1 MIFWGVLLPTPAESL
16 GFYAT
21 LPEQCGVVEVVEKQ
35 ALCKGAA
42 ASYSHLIEHVRALF
56 TSPICKI
63 SWTNS

>member
-1 MIFWGVLLPTPAESL
+1 MIFWRLLLPTPAESR

-21 LPEQCGVVEVVEKQ
+21 LPEQCGVEVVEKQ
-35 ALCKGAA
+35 ALCEGAA
-42 ASYSHLIEHVRALF
+42 ASYSYLIEHVRALF